1 MTDVNVTAKNVNDQV
16 DKEKSR
22 KRGRPREIEDPVI
35 FGVKISRKDR
45 DKLNRKA
52 KEAGMKTSAYVR
64 HIIENL

>member
-1 MTDVNVTAKNVNDQV
+1 MTDVNVKNVNDQA
-16 DKEKSR
+16 DKAKSR

-64 HIIENL
+64 HIIEGL